1 MQPIKHLSISMLIL
15 FTLIACTTMQPLNED
30 LTKEEIFNAIEPG
43 DELNILTKTGDQHSI
58 TVSVVTEDY
67 IIGGGKQFKIEDV
80 ERIEIKKI
88 SSAGTAAGT
97 VGGVVVGVGL
107 VYLYYLII
115 AAISVAIVG
124 F

>member
-1 MQPIKHLSISMLIL
+1 MQPVKHLSISMLIL
-15 FTLIACTTMQPLNED
+15 FTLIACTTMQPLNDD

-88 SSAGTAAGT
+88 TAAGKAAGAT
-97 VGGVVVGVGL
+97 AGVALGVGAA
-107 VYLYYLII
+107 YLYYLFIGAILSAII
-115 AAISVAIVG
+115 RI
-124 F
+124 

>member
-1 MQPIKHLSISMLIL
+1 MQPVKHLSISMLIL

-88 SSAGTAAGT
+88 SSAGK
-97 VGGVVVGVGL
+97 VGVVVGGVGL

-115 AAISVAIVG
+115 GAISVAIVG